1 MLCVINN
8 GKKLRVGFCGAFLII
23 QQERK
28 KAADFIRYIRYRHGF
43 IIMSNLKNGKKINR
57 NVVPYLLLSPAI
69 VYYLFFWIRPV
80 AASVVDSFRNSEGKF
95 TFQNYTMVF
104 QDASFRP
111 ALVNTIVFCVIS
123 IILQYLLAL
132 GLALLLNRQ
141 FKGSRLILFVAL
153 IPMAI
158 PPTAVAVLWKTGFTT
173 NGWMNSLLIHLN
185 LISEPI
191 NWLATEG
198 FEAVLFLVAI
208 DTWTV
213 LPSVMII
220 ILAGLQNFPKELKE
234 AGLVFGASRMR
245 VLKDITLPVLK
256 PTIVTSIIL
265 RLIASIQV
273 WSIAVMILGYG
284 KVPFLVERIAYYVE
298 VIPGM
303 NVSKAMATTYSVLV
317 TAIILI
323 TTIIYLRISGKGV
336 GGETV
341 E

>member
-1 MLCVINN
+1 MPN
-8 GKKLRVGFCGAFLII
+8 F
-23 QQERK
+23 
-28 KAADFIRYIRYRHGF
+28 
-43 IIMSNLKNGKKINR
+43 KNGRKIKR

-69 VYYLFFWIRPV
+69 LYYLFFWIRPV
-80 AASVVDSFRNSEGKF
+80 VVSVIDSFRNSEGKF

-104 QDASFRP
+104 QDTSFRP
-111 ALVNTIVFCVIS
+111 ALVNTIIFCAVS

-141 FKGSRLILFVAL
+141 FKGSKLILFVAL

-173 NGWMNSLLIHLN
+173 NGWVNSLLIHLN

-198 FEAVLFLVAI
+198 FEA

-213 LPSVMII
+213 LPPVMII
-220 ILAGLQNFPKELKE
+220 ILAGLQNFPEELKE
-234 AGLVFGASRMR
+234 AGLVFGASKMR
-245 VLKDITLPVLK
+245 VLKDITIPVLK

-303 NVSKAMATTYSVLV
+303 DTSKAMATTYSVLV

-323 TTIIYLRISGKGV
+323 TTIVYLRISGKGV

>member
-1 MLCVINN
+1 MQN
-8 GKKLRVGFCGAFLII
+8 
-23 QQERK
+23 RK
-28 KAADFIRYIRYRHGF
+28 KGRKVKR
-43 IIMSNLKNGKKINR
+43 NL
-57 NVVPYLLLSPAI
+57 VPYLLLAPAV

-80 AASVVDSFRNSEGKF
+80 LASIVDSFRNSEGKF

-104 QDASFRP
+104 QDAAFRP
-111 ALVNTIVFCVIS
+111 ALVNTIVFCAVS
-123 IILQYLLAL
+123 ILLQYLLAL
-132 GLALLLNRQ
+132 GLALLLNRR
-141 FKGSRLILFVAL
+141 FKGSKILLFVAL

-173 NGWMNSLLIHLN
+173 NGWVNSLLIRLH

-191 NWLATEG
+191 RWLATEG

-220 ILAGLQNFPKELKE
+220 ILAGLQNFPTELKE
-234 AGLVFGASRMR
+234 AGLVFGASRLR

-256 PTIVTSIIL
+256 PTIVTSVIL
-265 RLIASIQV
+265 RLIASVQV

-303 NVSKAMATTYSVLV
+303 DTSKAMATTYSVLV

-323 TTIIYLRISGKGV
+323 TTMIYLRISGKEA
-336 GGETV
+336 GGEQI